1 MCEVRHLFGDS
12 RRCERSRKTDI
23 LFTCAHTHIHN
34 GPLHMILPRRSF
46 PNYNRYSEDGMS
58 LASGH
63 HRIMVAT
70 QTGPS

>member
-1 MCEVRHLFGDS
+1 MRGEASYLVIHVDVKS
-12 RRCERSRKTDI
+12 PKTDI
-23 LFTCAHTHIHN
+23 LFTYARTHIHN
-34 GPLHMILPRRSF
+34 DPLHMILPRRSF
-46 PNYNRYSEDGMS
+46 PNYNRYSENSMS